1 MTLQELTAKLQ
12 SLCHD
17 GHSLDE
23 VVIDLDG
30 NNESYADIE
39 VRKVSYL
46 GDRHQ
51 ISLVA
56 WSSKKTISL

>member
-39 VRKVSYL
+39 VRKVPCL
-46 GDRHQ
+46 GEGGQ

-56 WSSKKTISL
+56 WGRKK

>member
-23 VVIDLDG
+23 VFIGIDRK
-30 NNESYADIE
+30 NYSDII
-39 VRKVSYL
+39 
-46 GDRHQ
+46 
-51 ISLVA
+51 ISNYRCEE
-56 WSSKKTISL
+56 KKEWLTLKATKK